1 MNPAYILS
9 TNYEKLYELIEAGAT
24 VAGFVTTESYTNDIV
39 QIRNNGVGDL
49 QIWARGI
56 IYGEVPN
63 YWKDYQ
69 PEASAIG
76 LFKAS
81 CQSLHLQY
89 IVPNAGQVEELV
101 KAGLEPLE
109 PFTAEFLS
117 MMLTLGIS
125 RLTEA
130 QMYAL
135 ADGLLERL
143 PERPNYWK
151 QRCLL
156 AEKCMEESPCDPDM
170 TTAQI
175 EAHKEYNEFLSN
187 QKNPEGE

>member
-9 TNYEKLYELIEAGAT
+9 TNYEKLYELIEAGHT

-49 QIWARGI
+49 QICARGI

-69 PEASAIG
+69 PEASEIG

-81 CQSLHLQY
+81 CQSLRLQY

-101 KAGLEPLE
+101 TGLKLARNMISLNAISFYTEKKIPQQQAIE
-109 PFTAEFLS
+109 WAAEALKENAS
-117 MMLTLGIS
+117 
-125 RLTEA
+125 
-130 QMYAL
+130 YAEIESL
-135 ADGLLERL
+135 I
-143 PERPNYWK
+143 
-151 QRCLL
+151 
-156 AEKCMEESPCDPDM
+156 EKY
-170 TTAQI
+170 T
-175 EAHKEYNEFLSN
+175 
-187 QKNPEGE
+187 

>member
-1 MNPAYILS
+1 MKKQIAYLRVSNPDSDDKYLIAEKSVELTSEKLILTILDEPIRLKETEAYIFADTDL
-9 TNYEKLYELIEAGAT
+9 EL
-24 VAGFVTTESYTNDIV
+24 
-39 QIRNNGVGDL
+39 L
-49 QIWARGI
+49 
-56 IYGEVPN
+56 
-63 YWKDYQ
+63 
-69 PEASAIG
+69 
-76 LFKAS
+76 
-81 CQSLHLQY
+81 
-89 IVPNAGQVEELV
+89 

-109 PFTAEFLS
+109 PFTPEFLS

-130 QMYAL
+130 QRYAL

-156 AEKCMEESPCDPDM
+156 AEKCMEESPSDPDI

-187 QKNPEGE
+187 QKNPVGE